1 MSGSVVDVLTQSG
14 IVRSDIRSSFGS
26 STTTAPGVQLTLTIT
41 VVDTNTAC
49 APLSGYAIYILHCN
63 RDGEYSLYS
72 SGITGENYLRG
83 VQVTDSNGQVTF
95 TTIIPGCYSG
105 RYPHIHFEVYPTLT
119 KATGQS
125 NAILTSQMAMPR
137 DVASTVYASS
147 SAGYTQSSSNLS
159 SITTSSDNVFAA
171 FTATQL
177 AAATPALSGDVASGY
192 IGTIVI
198 GVAV

>member
-1 MSGSVVDVLTQSG
+1 M
-14 IVRSDIRSSFGS
+14 
-26 STTTAPGVQLTLTIT
+26 
-41 VVDTNTAC
+41 
-49 APLSGYAIYILHCN
+49 
-63 RDGEYSLYS
+63 
-72 SGITGENYLRG
+72 
-83 VQVTDSNGQVTF
+83 
-95 TTIIPGCYSG
+95 
-105 RYPHIHFEVYPTLT
+105 YPTLT